1 MSRSKCCTLTDQS
14 YQYEAPGAPL
24 HGGRIF
30 ERKIQACRN
39 VFLSSLNQF
48 LVIKFGFSTILDM
61 KVPEFDNKV
70 DEIPTENFQHDYD
83 MERHPFEEEIK
94 TCKDLGGP

>member
-1 MSRSKCCTLTDQS
+1 
-14 YQYEAPGAPL
+14 
-24 HGGRIF
+24 
-30 ERKIQACRN
+30 
-39 VFLSSLNQF
+39 
-48 LVIKFGFSTILDM
+48 M